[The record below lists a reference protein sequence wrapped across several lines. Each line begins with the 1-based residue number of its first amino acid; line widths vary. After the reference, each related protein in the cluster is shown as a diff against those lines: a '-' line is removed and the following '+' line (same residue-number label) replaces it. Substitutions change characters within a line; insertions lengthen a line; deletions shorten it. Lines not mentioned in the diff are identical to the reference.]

1 MFNNSNSY
9 TVSGSAAITMQ
20 SSSGTAGLEEILGSH
35 TISAPLVLAS
45 STAIIIG
52 QPAASLT
59 LAGPVSGTGAL
70 VCSGS
75 GTAVLANANSFT
87 GGLTVTSG
95 TVTLA
100 HPLAVQDSTVT
111 LSAGAF
117 GFAAGNTSP
126 TLGGLAGADNVA
138 LATAASE
145 PVTLKVGQNG
155 QSTVYSGVLSG
166 PGAPIKIGSGTLS
179 LTGSSTYA
187 GATVI
192 SGGVLQLNGSARN
205 PVSAG
210 LLYDVDASN
219 PKNYT
224 VNGSGYVTQLNDISG
239 HGNNFVN
246 ANSTVTAVSGAS
258 GFDGKNV
265 LYFNGA
271 ANATLAMG
279 NSSSP
284 ETVFIIEQVEGSITG
299 DDGMFGWTD
308 NDHDIRIA
316 SATSIYNPGNV
327 NDFTNGSGGA
337 MYINAALQSGNA
349 PAGTPQ
355 LLAAYAGGSTT
366 STFPWNSTSLSNNT
380 FMNRDFDGYIGEV
393 VAYSSSLSASQ
404 FQAVEA
410 YLNAKW
416 GLGISGLPAAT
427 GGGGDNVLPAATS
440 LTIASSAALD
450 LAGGSQQVASLSG
463 AGAFISSNT
472 TAVSVLTLSPSGGS
486 TTFSGAIAGGGTL
499 GAISLVMSGGG
510 TQVLAGSNTY
520 SGPTTVNRGGLVVN
534 GSLASP
540 VTVNGGTLG
549 GSGHLG
555 SVTVNA
561 AGALSPGDP
570 LGTLIL
576 SGNLVLTSGENGLRT
591 GRVSDRRRG
600 LHALR
605 RFDLQRPGV
614 LQFRLYAAAW
624 LRARHL
630 YAGQRRIDHRP
641 GEQRQR
647 LDRWS
652 AGNAF
657 GLE

>member
-1 MFNNSNSY
+1 MR
-9 TVSGSAAITMQ
+9 
-20 SSSGTAGLEEILGSH
+20 L
-35 TISAPLVLAS
+35 
-45 STAIIIG
+45 
-52 QPAASLT
+52 
-59 LAGPVSGTGAL
+59 
-70 VCSGS
+70 
-75 GTAVLANANSFT
+75 
-87 GGLTVTSG
+87 
-95 TVTLA
+95 
-100 HPLAVQDSTVT
+100 
-111 LSAGAF
+111 
-117 GFAAGNTSP
+117 
-126 TLGGLAGADNVA
+126 
-138 LATAASE
+138 
-145 PVTLKVGQNG
+145 
-155 QSTVYSGVLSG
+155 
-166 PGAPIKIGSGTLS
+166 IKIGSGTLS

-576 SGNLVLTSGENGLRT
+576 SGNLVLTSGAKMDYELDGFPTDDEVSMPYGDLTFNGQGFSNFDFTPLPGFGPGTYTLVDAESIAGLGSNVSGSIDGLPATLSVSNNELLLTVVPEPATLALLVAGALGLIGLGLRRPT
-591 GRVSDRRRG
+591 ARTAKPAAFAQRNAPAILSFPSPSSSASAARR
-600 LHALR
+600 
-605 RFDLQRPGV
+605 
-614 LQFRLYAAAW
+614 AA
-624 LRARHL
+624 
-630 YAGQRRIDHRP
+630 
-641 GEQRQR
+641 
-647 LDRWS
+647 
-652 AGNAF
+652 
-657 GLE
+657 